1 MSGLSKSVV
10 WCGQHRIYAEEE
22 GPMYMHL
29 PQVAEPVAELRA
41 RLKAETHPKKR
52 QRLHLLYLIAD
63 GQVRSVIQAAQVLAV
78 HRQTVGNW
86 LEAYRAGGVEQL
98 LTLRPN
104 LGRRSAIPPTV
115 EAALVAR
122 LAEPDGFASYGEIQT
137 WLRETHGIT
146 MKYSALHHFV
156 RYRLGARPKV
166 ARPAHE
172 KKRRRPGPVPGDPGR
187 PDPGLHPAGQ

>member
-1 MSGLSKSVV
+1 
-10 WCGQHRIYAEEE
+10 
-22 GPMYMHL
+22 MYMRL
-29 PQVAEPVAELRA
+29 PQVAEPVVDLRA
-41 RLKAETHPKKR
+41 RMKAEPHPKKR

-63 GQVRSVIQAAQVLAV
+63 GQVATVQQAAQVLAV

-86 LEAYRAGGVEQL
+86 LEAYRAGGVDQL

-104 LGRRSAIPPTV
+104 LGPRPAISPAV

-146 MKYSALHHFV
+146 IKYSALHHFV

-172 KKRRRPGPVPGDPGR
+172 KKRQRPGGLPGDAGR
-187 PDPGLHPAGQ
+187 RDRGPHPASQ